1 MEGLWHRTPAAWRL
15 GQSLTVQ
22 QSLEK
27 ARFGGLGERRW
38 QVRPERP
45 LQHFGGVLRCSSAD
59 SCVSTSADSCVSERD
74 MPEMS
79 LLHTSQEKMPPKDAE
94 EAPEALEWE
103 DE

>member
-1 MEGLWHRTPAAWRL
+1 
-15 GQSLTVQ
+15 VNV
-22 QSLEK
+22 
-27 ARFGGLGERRW
+27 GGRSDQNDLA
-38 QVRPERP
+38 
-45 LQHFGGVLRCSSAD
+45 SAD
-59 SCVSTSADSCVSERD
+59 SCVFERD